1 MAARPARRPPA
12 RVALACAAAGLVALN
27 GCQSVHRRL
36 TVQSDPPGALVLVDG
51 KRVGFTPA
59 SVSFDYYGTREITL
73 VKDGF
78 ETERFL
84 QPIAPPAYQVPP
96 VDFVSDNFLP
106 GQVEDRRV
114 VRRRLRP
121 RTVAPTGDVL
131 GRANDLRSRARTGP

>member
-1 MAARPARRPPA
+1 MPARAARRLPALC
-12 RVALACAAAGLVALN
+12 VAVAAVAGSC

-51 KRVGFTPA
+51 RRIGFTPA
-59 SVSFDYYGTREITL
+59 SVTFDYYGAREITL

-84 QPIAPPAYQVPP
+84 APVKPPLYQIPPA
-96 VDFVSDNFLP
+96 DFVSDNFLP
-106 GQVEDRRV
+106 GQVEDRHV

-121 RTVAPTGDVL
+121 RTTAATEDVL
-131 GRANDLRSRARTGP
+131 GRADALRSRAQTGP